1 MRGIHRPQAQI
12 DDCGAASRRFVDAA
26 NERRDVSGQ
35 SAPEHLDDDDP
46 GVRGLF
52 ANHRGHGGA
61 VAEPIGEILVERPV
75 LSNGDAL
82 LDGSDVGMRG
92 MNAAVDDR
100 DATPRPVYSP
110 KNMSKRVTA
119 GRISS
124 PGSR

>member
-1 MRGIHRPQAQI
+1 
-12 DDCGAASRRFVDAA
+12 
-26 NERRDVSGQ
+26 
-35 SAPEHLDDDDP
+35 
-46 GVRGLF
+46 
-52 ANHRGHGGA
+52 

-110 KNMSKRVTA
+110 KNMSKRVT
-119 GRISS
+119 GPDVSS
-124 PGSR
+124 LGSR